1 MLMSLSL
8 RSLRGEPR
16 AGLCSSHRLAL
27 TLGQPDSRRHGQTV
41 PPRARDPGLLADP
54 TLGRVQGSG
63 EGQLPTTRQE
73 PELPAPSLLPPP
85 GTSSPASFPTRE
97 SPLKPPPLSCPASPE
112 QENQEASS
120 TTSAA
125 QVGPAR
131 APAAA
136 QHPRSTPSP
145 RFPLPSIP
153 LAQDPRF
160 PPQTPHRGREGPK
173 LEPWKSWSWQEDRA
187 SHE

>member
-63 EGQLPTTRQE
+63 EGQLPTTRQK
-73 PELPAPSLLPPP
+73 PELPAPSLLPPRHQQP
-85 GTSSPASFPTRE
+85 CFLSHTGITPETSSSLLPGLTRTRE
-97 SPLKPPPLSCPASPE
+97 PGGQLHHQRGPGGPSQGPCRSPAPTKH
-112 QENQEASS
+112 
-120 TTSAA
+120 A
-125 QVGPAR
+125 Q
-131 APAAA
+131 
-136 QHPRSTPSP
+136 PSP
-145 RFPLPSIP
+145 PSSFHPSGSGPQISTSDTP
-153 LAQDPRF
+153 PRK
-160 PPQTPHRGREGPK
+160 GRTK
-173 LEPWKSWSWQEDRA
+173 A
-187 SHE
+187 

>member
-41 PPRARDPGLLADP
+41 PPRVRDPGLLADP
-54 TLGRVQGSG
+54 NSAGSRGQGKGNCRPLGRSQSS
-63 EGQLPTTRQE
+63 QLP
-73 PELPAPSLLPPP
+73 AFCPP

-97 SPLKPPPLSCPASPE
+97 SPLKPPPLSCLASPE

-136 QHPRSTPSP
+136 QHPQSTPSP
-145 RFPLPSIP
+145 RLPLPSIP